1 MRGGIM
7 LIRGGREESEGK
19 GREEVNG
26 CGIYRGIKRGVSG
39 ILFVR

>member
-1 MRGGIM
+1 M

-26 CGIYRGIKRGVSG
+26 CGIYSGIKKGCFWY
-39 ILFVR
+39 FVCTLH